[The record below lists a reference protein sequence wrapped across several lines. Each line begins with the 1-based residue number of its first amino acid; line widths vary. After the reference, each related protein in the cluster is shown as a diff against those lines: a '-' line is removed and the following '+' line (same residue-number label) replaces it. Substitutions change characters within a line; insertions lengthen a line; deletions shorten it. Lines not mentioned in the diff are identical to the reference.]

1 MNDIKI
7 LLGNRIKDLRLEKEL
22 SQEKFALLVG
32 IDRTYV
38 QDIESGTR
46 NISIVVIQKIALALG
61 ITISELLIDL

>member
-7 LLGNRIKDLRLEKEL
+7 LLGNRIKELRLEKEL